1 MTTEKELLE
10 AFGHDRHTAGQ
21 SLYKRY
27 GGRLMAIC
35 LRYMGTGD
43 DARDVLQDAFVKI
56 LTEIGRF
63 EYRGEGSLGAWMAR
77 ITVNEALTHLR
88 KDNLMKTTD
97 MPTADLADEEEAE
110 PERVPP
116 NVLQQMIGQL
126 PEGYRTV
133 LNLFVFEQMPH
144 KEIARRL
151 GITESTSGSQ
161 YLRAKKMLA
170 RQINNYLKKQ
180 ERT

>member
-1 MTTEKELLE
+1 
-10 AFGHDRHTAGQ
+10 
-21 SLYKRY
+21 
-27 GGRLMAIC
+27 
-35 LRYMGTGD
+35 
-43 DARDVLQDAFVKI
+43 
-56 LTEIGRF
+56 
-63 EYRGEGSLGAWMAR
+63 MAR

-88 KDNLMKTTD
+88 KDSLMKTTD

-116 NVLQQMIGQL
+116 NVLQKMIGQL

-133 LNLFVFEQMPH
+133 LNLFVFEQIPH

-170 RQINNYLKKQ
+170 RQINDYLKKQ